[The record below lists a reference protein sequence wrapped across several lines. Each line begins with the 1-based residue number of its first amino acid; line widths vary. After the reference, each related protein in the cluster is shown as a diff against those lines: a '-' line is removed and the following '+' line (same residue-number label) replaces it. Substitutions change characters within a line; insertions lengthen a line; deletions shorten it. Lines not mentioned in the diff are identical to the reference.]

1 MDMSRRDMTTYDIES
16 EVINSETLN
25 SEIVNSE
32 IFNRYTFSR
41 VHGGIHLSP
50 FYFIRVGLFFF
61 FFFLLSLVKYLEIR
75 RVHRKMQ
82 KKGLIKY
89 LHIQYENFS
98 RANSFVSSEL
108 ASLDKTQQ
116 NA

>member
-1 MDMSRRDMTTYDIES
+1 MTTYDIKS

-61 FFFLLSLVKYLEIR
+61 FFFFVEPSQIFRDK
-75 RVHRKMQ
+75 KSPQ
-82 KKGLIKY
+82 KDAEKGPY
-89 LHIQYENFS
+89 
-98 RANSFVSSEL
+98 
-108 ASLDKTQQ
+108 
-116 NA
+116 